1 MKKLDRLEL
10 LIIKFNEEIH
20 FQSIKMTFVDMIPLI
35 LGVGVV
41 YIINL
46 FLKSSLLNLFL
57 MSFELLY
64 GICICLL
71 YTIHYCQFKNIN
83 NRISL
88 LFSLLLGFMTIYTHQ
103 SGDTL
108 AIALPLLVINLIGIE
123 WLNYFDQFN
132 FKIKYFPIAVV
143 QYFTQLIPI
152 MMGISYLLIAV
163 LFNGL
168 YLPFLI
174 TCFQLLL
181 QLLSSIIGSIIIVV
195 LICYCWVH
203 GIHGV
208 SVIGGMIRPF
218 WTQMLMV
225 NLMCVLLN
233 EPMVYTVTEGFF
245 QWFVWIG
252 GSGGTFGLVI
262 LCRYFAKSQSLQE
275 IGKEALSYS
284 WYNINEQVIFG
295 LPIVHNK
302 YMKVPFYIVPI
313 VQTILSYMLIYHGL
327 INQTFLIAPWVFPSI
342 MGAFYT
348 TGGSIN
354 AVVLVIVNI
363 VLSILIYL
371 PFFIKYD
378 RQLVKGD

>member
-1 MKKLDRLEL
+1 M
-10 LIIKFNEEIH
+10 
-20 FQSIKMTFVDMIPLI
+20 
-35 LGVGVV
+35 
-41 YIINL
+41 
-46 FLKSSLLNLFL
+46 
-57 MSFELLY
+57 
-64 GICICLL
+64 
-71 YTIHYCQFKNIN
+71 
-83 NRISL
+83 
-88 LFSLLLGFMTIYTHQ
+88 
-103 SGDTL
+103 
-108 AIALPLLVINLIGIE
+108 
-123 WLNYFDQFN
+123 
-132 FKIKYFPIAVV
+132 
-143 QYFTQLIPI
+143 
-152 MMGISYLLIAV
+152 
-163 LFNGL
+163 
-168 YLPFLI
+168 
-174 TCFQLLL
+174 
-181 QLLSSIIGSIIIVV
+181 
-195 LICYCWVH
+195 
-203 GIHGV
+203 
-208 SVIGGMIRPF
+208 
-218 WTQMLMV
+218 
-225 NLMCVLLN
+225 
-233 EPMVYTVTEGFF
+233 F

-327 INQTFLIAPWVFPSI
+327 INQTFLIAPWVFASI